1 MLFQKIRPYR
11 NELYFWR
18 GRSEVYVSKLLA
30 DNGSAH
36 LDDQFRNAIN
46 TTIVEDVMTAD
57 MIRRH
62 YVIASEITKIRFR
75 CRLLRLIG
83 TRFCFIYLSAKAGA
97 PVVARRAAENG
108 SSETEE
114 VRTMARPE
122 G

>member
-62 YVIASEITKIRFR
+62 
-75 CRLLRLIG
+75 
-83 TRFCFIYLSAKAGA
+83 
-97 PVVARRAAENG
+97 
-108 SSETEE
+108 
-114 VRTMARPE
+114 M
-122 G
+122 